1 MVGAATALHRRDG
14 RAPMAVSVG
23 VAGGVP
29 LQPRAIRCAALLYSG
44 MQASDPPTACRPDQ
58 LPLVGWGYCFSAAS
72 DRLTEAPDPARFPW
86 QDRRGSALGGSMGAE
101 RVHPSPPNRP
111 VKRTA
116 SIDIAAQA
124 AHGRAEALEKAVRR
138 HEYAVEMAANNG
150 DVVIAN
156 WSGGPRHTRVRVHAY
171 RSLWLTPKKTPE
183 TYGCILLPW
192 C

>member
-1 MVGAATALHRRDG
+1 
-14 RAPMAVSVG
+14 
-23 VAGGVP
+23 
-29 LQPRAIRCAALLYSG
+29 
-44 MQASDPPTACRPDQ
+44 
-58 LPLVGWGYCFSAAS
+58 
-72 DRLTEAPDPARFPW
+72 
-86 QDRRGSALGGSMGAE
+86 MGAE

-124 AHGRAEALEKAVRR
+124 AHERAETLEKAVRR

-171 RSLWLTPKKTPE
+171 RSLRLTPKKTPE
-183 TYGCILLPW
+183 TYGWILFPW